1 MILGK
6 YALSHWLIDEA
17 RKIQEAQQLTSVEI
31 TEHLLN
37 GWKAECQKVTPELEA
52 VALGFEA
59 CHNKTLNRLV
69 IPGLVMPDGGLL
81 PMAGAS
87 LEQYAARSNTCLLW
101 AESHKL
107 FWKSKE

>member
-6 YALSHWLIDEA
+6 YALSYWLIDAA
-17 RKIQEAQQLTSVEI
+17 RMVQEEQRLTSEEV
-31 TEHLLN
+31 TDHLLN
-37 GWKAECQKVTPELEA
+37 GWKAECQEVTPELEA
-52 VALGFEA
+52 VAFGFEV

-69 IPGLVMPDGGLL
+69 TTGILMPDGTLL

-101 AESHKL
+101 AESHNL

>member
-1 MILGK
+1 MIHGK

-37 GWKAECQKVTPELEA
+37 GWKAECPKVTPELEA
-52 VALGFEA
+52 VAFGFEA

-69 IPGLVMPDGGLL
+69 IVGIMMPDGTLL
-81 PMAGAS
+81 PMAGAPY
-87 LEQYAARSNTCLLW
+87 EQYMARSNTCLLW
-101 AESHKL
+101 ADSHKF
-107 FWKSKE
+107 FWNPEE

>member
-6 YALSHWLIDEA
+6 YALSYWLIDAA
-17 RKIQEAQQLTSVEI
+17 RMVQEEQRLTSEEV
-31 TEHLLN
+31 TDHLLN

-52 VALGFEA
+52 VAFGFEA

-69 IPGLVMPDGGLL
+69 IPGLVMPDGTLL

>member
-1 MILGK
+1 MITDK
-6 YALSHWLIDEA
+6 YALSYWLIDEA

-52 VALGFEA
+52 VAFGFEA

-69 IPGLVMPDGGLL
+69 TTGIIMPDGTLL

-87 LEQYAARSNTCLLW
+87 LEQYTARSSTCLLW
-101 AESHKL
+101 ADNHKL